1 MFNYKKTTIFTHKY
15 LVMNKLLTLFI
26 LLFSLSFSFKVKA
39 QEPQKELTKK
49 EKKALKK
56 QQRKEQ
62 SKIEFDKAYEAI
74 KNDHWILEANTVY
87 NKYGHA
93 AQVTSN
99 TNFVTVQGDEVYL
112 QLAFTNFT
120 GGPNGIGGITLK
132 GRQTR
137 KEIKTDKHGN
147 VTLNMSVMGNALTVD
162 ITLHLTSGGNY
173 SDATVTSITRG
184 TRLRFSGNLLD
195 IKESDYYKSGL
206 DF

>member
-1 MFNYKKTTIFTHKY
+1 MVSSATFIYKQIT
-15 LVMNKLLTLFI
+15 MSKLHITFVI
-26 LLFSLSFSFKVKA
+26 LFSMLISFSVDA

-49 EKKALKK
+49 EKRALKR
-56 QQRKEQ
+56 QQKKEQ
-62 SKIEFDKAYEAI
+62 DKILFEKAYDAL
-74 KNDHWILEANTVY
+74 KNDQWILEANTVY

-93 AQVTSN
+93 VQVTSN

-112 QLAFTNFT
+112 QLAFTNAI

-132 GRQTR
+132 GRQTK
-137 KEIKTDKHGN
+137 KELKTDKHGN

-173 SDATVTSITRG
+173 SDAVVTSITRG
-184 TRLRFSGNLLD
+184 SRLRFSGNLLD
-195 IKESDYYKSGL
+195 INESHYYKSGL